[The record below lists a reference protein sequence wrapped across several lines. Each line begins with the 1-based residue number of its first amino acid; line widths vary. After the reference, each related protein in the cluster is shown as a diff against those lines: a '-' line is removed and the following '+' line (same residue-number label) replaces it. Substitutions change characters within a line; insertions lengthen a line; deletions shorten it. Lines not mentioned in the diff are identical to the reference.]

1 MLESIIEDKQRY
13 FSNHSKNYDVFDIQK
28 LLNTFLDHDWNKGTI
43 DYDFKESDVIQKNT
57 NNFDRIG

>member
-13 FSNHSKNYDVFDIQK
+13 FSNHSKITMYLIFKIIK
-28 LLNTFLDHDWNKGTI
+28 YILDHDWNKGTI